1 MSFYV
6 VGTAIVVS
14 FHLNRS
20 SHFGDG
26 HFRSDEHFHCFLS
39 NLQTV
44 RQLPQRKKKKKIKVF
59 KHDVTRGTMCNEVL
73 IRNSITVS
81 HTLCFHRVVHWSFI
95 VVNAIR
101 FYGVDLEMLQ
111 ILANPSREFSFF
123 DYHLLLKKKSFE
135 LRVFVVSIASLSTE
149 LSPLIYH
156 YFQFLF
162 EYLWHMTDTL
172 KIRNRDN
179 RYVCEPFYIGVR
191 LCNRNIRDVS
201 R

>member
-1 MSFYV
+1 MQRGSNTKFYHSF
-6 VGTAIVVS
+6 
-14 FHLNRS
+14 
-20 SHFGDG
+20 
-26 HFRSDEHFHCFLS
+26 
-39 NLQTV
+39 
-44 RQLPQRKKKKKIKVF
+44 
-59 KHDVTRGTMCNEVL
+59 
-73 IRNSITVS
+73 S
-81 HTLCFHRVVHWSFI
+81 HTLFSSSRTLIIYRCQCDPILRRRPRDVSNFGQSITRILFLRLSSSF
-95 VVNAIR
+95 
-101 FYGVDLEMLQ
+101 
-111 ILANPSREFSFF
+111 
-123 DYHLLLKKKSFE
+123 KKKSFE

-149 LSPLIYH
+149 LSPPIYH

>member
-111 ILANPSREFSFF
+111 ILANPSREFCFF
-123 DYHLLLKKKSFE
+123 DYHLLLKKI
-135 LRVFVVSIASLSTE
+135 VWIASFCSFDRFFIDRVIPADISLFPISVRI
-149 LSPLIYH
+149 PLAHDWY
-156 YFQFLF
+156 
-162 EYLWHMTDTL
+162 T
-172 KIRNRDN
+172 
-179 RYVCEPFYIGVR
+179 
-191 LCNRNIRDVS
+191 
-201 R
+201 